1 MQTMTTCLWFDSKA
15 EDAAR
20 FYVDVFPDGEMGA
33 VTQYGEAGPG
43 PAGTVMTATF
53 RILGQEFMGL
63 NGGPI
68 YTFTPAISF
77 VVNCDTQ
84 EEVDYYWDKLGE
96 GGEYVQCGWL
106 TDKFGVSWQVVPRE
120 LERLMT
126 GSDRESAKRVTEAM
140 LKMKKLVIAE
150 LQAAATGE

>member
-1 MQTMTTCLWFDSKA
+1 MQTMTTCLWFDSQA
-15 EDAAR
+15 EDAAQ

-43 PAGTVMTATF
+43 QADTVMTATF

-84 EEVDYYWDKLGE
+84 EEVDYYWDRLGE

-126 GSDRESAKRVTEAM
+126 SSDSESAKRVTEAM

-150 LQAAATGE
+150 LQAAAAGE